1 MFAVRL
7 CNPNKGCTGQKVG
20 RKLMEVVVTQP
31 GDRTRQKTGKNMRV
45 LDKV

>member
-1 MFAVRL
+1 MFAVGL

-20 RKLMEVVVTQP
+20 RKLIEVAVTQP
-31 GDRTRQKTGKNMRV
+31 EDRTRQKTGKNLRV

>member
-20 RKLMEVVVTQP
+20 RKLIEVAVTQP
-31 GDRTRQKTGKNMRV
+31 EDRTRQKTGKKHESSR
-45 LDKV
+45 